1 MLGRFI
7 RNNFFQCYLYVEFL
21 LYGYVFLEELG
32 KQTLFSSGDSIYLVA
47 LSSYVFFY
55 AYMGFMR
62 HVSFPQPLLAELQT
76 QKEFVNN
83 LSDKGKKIM
92 QENPQKK
99 RETLEK
105 LRAVGDKWKKVHRLA
120 TEKKE
125 YLTKCISEVETFEV
139 KYNECMEALEKFSS
153 QTVEQVDISKDFSHV
168 ESSVD
173 EVLQVGHRI
182 SSLLPENERSI
193 LEERLEKLRFTWK
206 EMCDVREE
214 SARVNAERDA
224 IKIEEANSLES
235 SIESFSLEMEDI
247 NAWLNEAESTLKIDM
262 FTVPEEEQMNVIRKQ
277 EKLYNEIQ
285 QQSLVVS
292 DIMNKGGKVSA
303 RMDEKERAVVQGQLE
318 ELSAR
323 WNNVRTLSELQS
335 DELERCIGE
344 QSDYYELLEKCVVW
358 MQEAS
363 GAIAADG
370 ADLDDEAAVRE
381 ELQKHMELCQEIT
394 YRQQMVSSVLDK
406 GTTLCD
412 KLAPEEKIAVMEQL
426 ARVKDEWSKLQQQAK
441 EKEKELRR
449 YLGETVEDEDD
460 IGMFFIR
467 ETVTL

>member
-1 MLGRFI
+1 MLFVCRISILRYFFPGRAG
-7 RNNFFQCYLYVEFL
+7 QTDAFL
-21 LYGYVFLEELG
+21 
-32 KQTLFSSGDSIYLVA
+32 SGDSIYLVA

-55 AYMGFMR
+55 TYMDYTR

-224 IKIEEANSLES
+224 IKVEEANSLES
-235 SIESFSLEMEDI
+235 SNESFSLEMEDI
-247 NAWLNEAESTLKIDM
+247 IAWLNEAESTLKIDM

-292 DIMNKGGKVSA
+292 DIMNKGRKASA
-303 RMDEKERAVVQGQLE
+303 RMNEKERAVVQGQLE

-370 ADLDDEAAVRE
+370 ADLDDAAAVRK

-394 YRQQMVSSVLDK
+394 YGQQMVSSVLDK

-449 YLGETVEDEDD
+449 CLGETVEDEDD

-467 ETVTL
+467 ETLTL

>member
-1 MLGRFI
+1 MF
-7 RNNFFQCYLYVEFL
+7 LYIHM
-21 LYGYVFLEELG
+21 
-32 KQTLFSSGDSIYLVA
+32 D
-47 LSSYVFFY
+47 
-55 AYMGFMR
+55 YMR
-62 HVSFPQPLLAELQT
+62 LVSFPQPLLAELQT

-92 QENPQKK
+92 QENPHKK

-224 IKIEEANSLES
+224 IKVEEANSLES
-235 SIESFSLEMEDI
+235 SNESFSLEMEDI

-292 DIMNKGGKVSA
+292 DIMNKGRKVSA
-303 RMDEKERAVVQGQLE
+303 RMNEKERAVVQGQLE
-318 ELSAR
+318 ELSTR

-363 GAIAADG
+363 GTIAADG
-370 ADLDDEAAVRE
+370 ADLDDAAAVRE
-381 ELQKHMELCQEIT
+381 ELQKHMDLCQEIT

-449 YLGETVEDEDD
+449 CLGETVEDEDD
-460 IGMFFIR
+460 IGMFF
-467 ETVTL
+467 L

>member
-1 MLGRFI
+1 
-7 RNNFFQCYLYVEFL
+7 
-21 LYGYVFLEELG
+21 
-32 KQTLFSSGDSIYLVA
+32 
-47 LSSYVFFY
+47 
-55 AYMGFMR
+55 MR
-62 HVSFPQPLLAELQT
+62 RVSFPQPLLAELQT

-125 YLTKCISEVETFEV
+125 YLTKCISEVETFEM

-153 QTVEQVDISKDFSHV
+153 QTVEQVDVSKDFSNV

-182 SSLLPENERSI
+182 SSLLPDNERSI

-224 IKIEEANSLES
+224 IKVEEANSLES
-235 SIESFSLEMEDI
+235 SSEAFSLELEDI
-247 NAWLNEAESTLKIDM
+247 NAWLNDAESTLKIDM

-285 QQSLVVS
+285 QKSLLVS
-292 DIMNKGGKVSA
+292 DILNKGKKVLA
-303 RMDEKERAVVQGQLE
+303 RMTEAERAVVQGQLE

-323 WNNVRTLSELQS
+323 WNDVQTLSELQS
-335 DELERCIGE
+335 DQLERCIGE
-344 QSDYYELLEKCVVW
+344 QSDYYELLEKCVMW

-370 ADLDDEAAVRE
+370 ADLDDAAAVHE
-381 ELQKHMELCQEIT
+381 DLQKHRVLCQEIT
-394 YRQQMVSSVLDK
+394 HRQQMVSSVIDK

-426 ARVKDEWSKLQQQAK
+426 ARVKCEWNKLQQQAK

-449 YLGETVEDEDD
+449 CLGETVEDEDD
-460 IGMFFIR
+460 IGSGMLFKR
-467 ETVTL
+467 ETLTYNPCIKMQILLSSPYISYSSSEKKLFIYQDNSWVTMASILITFPID